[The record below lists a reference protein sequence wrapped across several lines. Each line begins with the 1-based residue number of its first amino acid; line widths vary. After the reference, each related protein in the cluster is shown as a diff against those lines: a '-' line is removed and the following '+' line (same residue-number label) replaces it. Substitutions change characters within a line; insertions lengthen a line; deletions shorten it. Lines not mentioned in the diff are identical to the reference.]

1 MKPVSG
7 SAQVQALDR
16 ATIDA
21 GVAGR
26 TLMEIAGQGAAQA
39 IRDRF
44 PPCRVLVLCGSGN
57 NGGDGYV
64 VARALATN
72 FYDVR
77 IWAAA
82 PPTTDDAKAN
92 RALCEQLGIPVVT
105 ELGPADLLVDA
116 LLGTGQRDA
125 PRGAIAD
132 GVKALHGETPVVALD
147 LPTGVHADTGQ
158 ALGEPA
164 RAALTVTFG
173 RWKTGLLAEPGAS
186 LAGEVVLVDIGLNL
200 GARMAGIEPDAWL
213 LERADVVEML
223 EDIRPGEA
231 KWDRGHVAVRAGG
244 GAAVLACHG
253 AVRMGVG
260 LVTLLAPEKDWP
272 RIHGLWPE
280 VILAKPEA
288 LDPNRHDALVM
299 GPGLGDTTDVAAL
312 WRDFPGPVVADADA
326 LAVIAA
332 PAPQHPNRIVTP
344 HAGEAARMLGM
355 TRLEVAADR
364 FSAIRAL
371 ERFGT
376 PVLKGPWTLIG
387 GGPPWVNPTGSDRL
401 ATAGSG
407 DVLAGMIG
415 ALLAR
420 GLGRRAAPAAAVW
433 LHGVAGRRMP
443 DRGSA
448 SDLVEALRD
457 WRVS

>member
-1 MKPVSG
+1 MKPVSL

-21 GVAGR
+21 GIAGR

-39 IRDRF
+39 IRERF
-44 PPCRVLVLCGSGN
+44 SPRTVAVLCGPGN

-64 VARALATN
+64 VARALATTG
-72 FYDVR
+72 YDVR
-77 IWAAA
+77 IWSAAS
-82 PPTTDDAKAN
+82 PTTDDAKAN
-92 RALCEQLGIPVVT
+92 RALCERIGIPIVT
-105 ELGPADLLVDA
+105 EIGAVDLKVDA

-125 PRGAIAD
+125 PRGTIAA
-132 GVKALHGETPVVALD
+132 GVKALDGSAPVVALD

-164 RAALTVTFG
+164 TAAVTVTFG

-186 LAGEVVLVDIGLNL
+186 IAGEVVLVDIGLDL
-200 GARMAGIEPDAWL
+200 GAKLGGVEPDAWL
-213 LERADVVEML
+213 LERADVERML
-223 EDIRPGEA
+223 ESIRPGEA

-253 AVRMGVG
+253 AFRMGVG

-280 VILAKPEA
+280 VILARPEA
-288 LDPNRHDALVM
+288 LDPGRHDVVVV
-299 GPGLGDTTDVAAL
+299 GPGLGDTKDVAAL

-326 LAVIAA
+326 LAVVAA
-332 PAPQHPNRIVTP
+332 PPANRVRIVTP
-344 HAGEAARMLGM
+344 HAGEAGRMLG
-355 TRLEVAADR
+355 RSRIDVAADR

-376 PVLKGPWTLIG
+376 PVLKGPWTLVG
-387 GGPPWVNPTGSDRL
+387 GGTPWVNPTGSDRL

-420 GLGRRAAPAAAVW
+420 GLGPREAAAAAVW
-433 LHGVAGRRMP
+433 LHGIAGRRMP

>member
-21 GVAGR
+21 GIAGR

-44 PPCRVLVLCGSGN
+44 PPCRVLVLCGPGN

-64 VARALATN
+64 VARALATT

-77 IWAAA
+77 VWAAA
-82 PPTTDDAKAN
+82 PPTTDDGKAN
-92 RALCEQLGIPVVT
+92 RALCEQLGIPIVT
-105 ELGPADLLVDA
+105 EIGTADLKVDA

-125 PRGAIAD
+125 PRGPIAD

-158 ALGEPA
+158 PLGEPA
-164 RAALTVTFG
+164 RATLTVTFG

-186 LAGEVVLVDIGLNL
+186 LAGEVVLVDIGLDH
-200 GARMAGIEPDAWL
+200 GARMAGIDPDAWL
-213 LERADVVEML
+213 LEPADIVEML
-223 EDIRPGEA
+223 EEIRPGEA

-253 AVRMGVG
+253 AFRMGVG

-288 LDPNRHDALVM
+288 LDPNRHDAVVV
-299 GPGLGDTTDVAAL
+299 GPGMGDTKDVAEL
-312 WRDFPGPVVADADA
+312 WRDFPGRVVADADA
-326 LAVIAA
+326 LAAIGM
-332 PAPQHPNRIVTP
+332 PAPQRPYRIFTP
-344 HAGEAARMLGM
+344 HAGEAARMLGI
-355 TRLEVAADR
+355 TRLDVAANR
-364 FSAIRAL
+364 FSIMQEL

-376 PVLKGPWTLIG
+376 PVLKGPYTLIG
-387 GGPPWVNPTGSDRL
+387 GGAPWVNPTGSDRL

-420 GLGRRAAPAAAVW
+420 GLGTRAAPAVAVW
-433 LHGVAGRRMP
+433 LHGMAGRRMP

>member
-1 MKPVSG
+1 VKAVSG

-21 GVAGR
+21 GIAGR

-44 PPCRVLVLCGSGN
+44 TPRSVAVLCGPGN

-64 VARALATN
+64 VARALATTG
-72 FYDVR
+72 YDVR

-82 PPTTDDAKAN
+82 PPTTEDAKAN
-92 RALCEQLGIPVVT
+92 RALCEKIGVPFAT
-105 ELGPADLLVDA
+105 ELGAVDLKVDA

-125 PRGAIAD
+125 PRGAIAG
-132 GVKALHGETPVVALD
+132 GVKLLHGKAPVVALD

-158 ALGEPA
+158 GLGEPA

-186 LAGEVVLVDIGLNL
+186 IAGEVVLVDIGLDL
-200 GARMAGIEPDAWL
+200 GATVGSIEPDAWL
-213 LERADVVEML
+213 LEGADVEGML
-223 EDIRPGEA
+223 RTIRPGEA

-253 AVRMGVG
+253 AFRMGAG

-280 VILAKPEA
+280 VILARPEA
-288 LDPNRHDALVM
+288 LDANRHDALVV
-299 GPGLGDTTDVAAL
+299 GPGLGDPKDVAAL
-312 WRDFPGPVVADADA
+312 WRDFPNAVVADADA
-326 LAVIAA
+326 LATLAA
-332 PAPQHPNRIVTP
+332 PPPADRVRIVTP
-344 HAGEAARMLGM
+344 HAGEAGRMLGM
-355 TRLEVAADR
+355 SRIDVASDR
-364 FSAIRAL
+364 FTAIRAL

-376 PVLKGPWTLIG
+376 PVLKGPWTLVG
-387 GGPPWVNPTGSDRL
+387 GGTPWVNPTGSDRL

-415 ALLAR
+415 GLLAR
-420 GLGRRAAPAAAVW
+420 GLGPREAAATAVW
-433 LHGVAGRRMP
+433 LHGAAGRRMP

-457 WRVS
+457 WRIS

>member
-44 PPCRVLVLCGSGN
+44 SPRTVAVLCGPGN

-64 VARALATN
+64 VARALATTG
-72 FYDVR
+72 YDVR

-92 RALCEQLGIPVVT
+92 RALCERIGVPIAT
-105 ELGPADLLVDA
+105 EIGNVDLKVDA

-125 PRGAIAD
+125 PRGTIAA
-132 GVKALHGETPVVALD
+132 GVKALRGEAPVVALD

-164 RAALTVTFG
+164 PAVLTVTFG

-186 LAGEVVLVDIGLNL
+186 LAGEVVLVDIGLDL
-200 GARMAGIEPDAWL
+200 GARIGGIEPDAWL
-213 LERADVVEML
+213 LEHADVERML
-223 EDIRPGEA
+223 RGIRPGEA

-253 AVRMGVG
+253 AFRMGVG
-260 LVTLLAPEKDWP
+260 LVTLLAPEKDWA
-272 RIHGLWPE
+272 RIHGLWP
-280 VILAKPEA
+280 
-288 LDPNRHDALVM
+288 
-299 GPGLGDTTDVAAL
+299 
-312 WRDFPGPVVADADA
+312 
-326 LAVIAA
+326 
-332 PAPQHPNRIVTP
+332 
-344 HAGEAARMLGM
+344 
-355 TRLEVAADR
+355 
-364 FSAIRAL
+364 
-371 ERFGT
+371 
-376 PVLKGPWTLIG
+376 
-387 GGPPWVNPTGSDRL
+387 
-401 ATAGSG
+401 
-407 DVLAGMIG
+407 
-415 ALLAR
+415 
-420 GLGRRAAPAAAVW
+420 
-433 LHGVAGRRMP
+433 
-443 DRGSA
+443 
-448 SDLVEALRD
+448 
-457 WRVS
+457 

>member
-1 MKPVSG
+1 VKPVSG

-21 GVAGR
+21 GIAGR
-26 TLMEIAGQGAAQA
+26 TLMEIAGQCAAQA
-39 IRDRF
+39 IRERF
-44 PPCRVLVLCGSGN
+44 SPRSVAVLCGPGN

-64 VARALATN
+64 VARALATTG
-72 FYDVR
+72 YDVR
-77 IWAAA
+77 VWAAA
-82 PPTTDDAKAN
+82 TPTTDDAKAN
-92 RALCEQLGIPVVT
+92 RALCERLSIPIVGEIGTV
-105 ELGPADLLVDA
+105 DLKVDA

-125 PRGAIAD
+125 PRGAIAA
-132 GVKALHGETPVVALD
+132 GVKALHGKAPVVALD

-186 LAGEVVLVDIGLNL
+186 LAGEVVLVDIGLDL

-213 LERADVVEML
+213 LENSDVVEML
-223 EDIRPGEA
+223 GGLRSGDA

-253 AVRMGVG
+253 AFRMGAG
-260 LVTLLAPEKDWP
+260 LVTLLASEKDWP

-288 LDPNRHDALVM
+288 LDPNRHDAVVV
-299 GPGLGDTTDVAAL
+299 GPGLGDAKDVAAL

-326 LAVIAA
+326 LGVVAA
-332 PAPQHPNRIVTP
+332 PPADRVRVVTP
-344 HAGEAARMLGM
+344 HAGEAGRMLGM
-355 TRLEVAADR
+355 SRTDVAADR
-364 FSAIRAL
+364 FSAVRAL

-387 GGPPWVNPTGSDRL
+387 GGAPWINPTGTDRL

-407 DVLAGMIG
+407 DVLAGMVG

-420 GLGRRAAPAAAVW
+420 GLGSREAAAAAVW

>member
-1 MKPVSG
+1 VKPVSG

-21 GVAGR
+21 GIAGR

-39 IRDRF
+39 IRERF
-44 PPCRVLVLCGSGN
+44 SARSVAVLCGPGN

-64 VARALATN
+64 VARALATTG
-72 FYDVR
+72 YDVR

-82 PPTTDDAKAN
+82 APTTDDAKAN
-92 RALCEQLGIPVVT
+92 RALCERIGVPIVPEIATV
-105 ELGPADLLVDA
+105 DLKIDA
-116 LLGTGQRDA
+116 LLGTGQKDA
-125 PRGAIAD
+125 PRGAIAA
-132 GVKALHGETPVVALD
+132 GVKALHGEAPVVALD

-164 RAALTVTFG
+164 PAALTVTFG

-186 LAGEVVLVDIGLNL
+186 LAGEVVLVDIGLDL
-200 GARMAGIEPDAWL
+200 GAKLAGIEPDAWL
-213 LERADVVEML
+213 LEHADVERML
-223 EDIRPGEA
+223 QGIRPGEA

-253 AVRMGVG
+253 AFRMGAG

-272 RIHGLWPE
+272 RIKGLWPE
-280 VILAKPEA
+280 VIVAKPEA
-288 LDPNRHDALVM
+288 LDANRHDVLVV
-299 GPGLGDTTDVAAL
+299 GPGLGDTKDVGAL

-326 LAVIAA
+326 LAAVAA
-332 PAPQHPNRIVTP
+332 PPPADRVRIVTP
-344 HAGEAARMLGM
+344 HAGEAGRMLGM
-355 TRLEVAADR
+355 SRIQVAADR
-364 FSAIRAL
+364 FAAVRAL
-371 ERFGT
+371 EQFGT
-376 PVLKGPWTLIG
+376 PLLKGPWTLIG
-387 GGPPWVNPTGSDRL
+387 GGTPWVNPMGSDRL

-407 DVLAGMIG
+407 DVLAGMVG

-420 GLGRRAAPAAAVW
+420 GLGAREAGAAAVW
-433 LHGVAGRRMP
+433 LHGAAGRRMP
-443 DRGSA
+443 ERGSA